1 MLGVFWGEMI
11 LGIWRREWDSLF
23 GRVAQHWRE
32 MGRIGPE
39 KEPKERRR
47 WTRGRSARIS
57 GSARERA
64 AFDFV
69 GSQGRAHQ
77 RRSPPPFVPRHR
89 PPQYLVAVAAEG
101 AAHDTRRADPLPSLL
116 FFLRLRRRRRLLAS
130 ASASTPFVPNQPTAG
145 NFPSGSST
153 VCIRRF
159 ISFSSGFISPIQ
171 ANTKL
176 TWIRLVPR
184 RHSATTWEFLHTHT
198 TRSLSSSSSS
208 AGNFTLQF
216 LLLLS

>member
-1 MLGVFWGEMI
+1 
-11 LGIWRREWDSLF
+11 
-23 GRVAQHWRE
+23 

-39 KEPKERRR
+39 EEPKERRR

-101 AAHDTRRADPLPSLL
+101 AAHDTRGSPPSLL
-116 FFLRLRRRRRLLAS
+116 FFLRLRRRRLLAS
-130 ASASTPFVPNQPTAG
+130 ASASASTPAVPNQPT
-145 NFPSGSST
+145 N
-153 VCIRRF
+153 RRQNMCRT
-159 ISFSSGFISPIQ
+159 IC
-171 ANTKL
+171 
-176 TWIRLVPR
+176 
-184 RHSATTWEFLHTHT
+184 
-198 TRSLSSSSSS
+198 LSSSTKPLPPLNPANLFES
-208 AGNFTLQF
+208 G
-216 LLLLS
+216 